1 MELYTLDPLL
11 RREAV
16 IDSFESLIWTERYDQ
31 WGDFQ
36 LSIPASN
43 TAWSLLREDTRLAM
57 NLSHRVMVVET
68 IEKEDR
74 DGRKM
79 LTIKG
84 RSLEKILEDRVAK
97 ESLSNLET
105 SPKWIITGLPAAVA
119 RKVFHDICVDG
130 ILDQYDVIP
139 YIVEG
144 SFLPDDNLPEPTDTI
159 TVELDP
165 QSVYDV
171 VSEICNVWGLGFRLL
186 RRGDLSQ
193 LYFNIYSGSN
203 RTSAQ
208 ALLPAVI
215 FTPELDNL
223 QNTKELTSTEN
234 YRNVAYVYSP
244 AGVVKV
250 YAPGVDPEVAGFE
263 RRILPVKIDSIDEGI
278 IDITAF
284 LTQRGNEELAKQRV
298 LKAFDGEISQDSQ
311 FVYGRDYSL
320 GDIVESRSDNGN
332 TNNMR
337 VTEQIFVQDQEGE
350 RSYPT
355 LSTTSF
361 ITPGSWLSWVNNKVW
376 ADMGPTEYWS
386 NQP

>member
-16 IDSFESLIWTERYDQ
+16 VDSFESLIWTERYNQ

-36 LSIPASN
+36 LSVPASN
-43 TAWSLLREDTRLAM
+43 EMWSLLREDTRLAM

-68 IEKEDR
+68 IEKSDR

-79 LTIKG
+79 LDIKG
-84 RSLEKILEDRVAK
+84 RSLEKILEERVAK

-105 SPKWIITGLPAAVA
+105 APKWIITGLPAAIA
-119 RKVFHDICVDG
+119 RKVFHDICVLG
-130 ILDQYDVIP
+130 ILDQHDVIP
-139 YIVEG
+139 YIIEG
-144 SFLPDDNLPEPTDTI
+144 TFLPDDNVPEPTDTI

-165 QSVYDV
+165 QTVYDV
-171 VSEICNVWGLGFRLL
+171 IFDICKVWGLGFRLL

-193 LYFNIYSGSN
+193 LYFDIYSGSN

-208 ALLPAVI
+208 AILPAVI

-244 AGVVKV
+244 AGMVKV
-250 YAPGVDPEVAGFE
+250 YSPGVEPEVAGFE
-263 RRILPVKIDSIDEGI
+263 RRILPVKIDSVDEE
-278 IDITAF
+278 ITNVTEF
-284 LTQRGNEELAKQRV
+284 LTQRGQEELAKQRV
-298 LKAFDGEISQDSQ
+298 VKAFDGEISQNSQ
-311 FVYGRDYSL
+311 FVYGRDYDL
-320 GDIVESRSDNGN
+320 GDIVESRGENGD

-355 LSTTSF
+355 LTITNF
-361 ITPGSWLSWVNNKVW
+361 ITPGSWLSWLNNKVW
-376 ADMGPTEYWS
+376 EDMGPTEYWE